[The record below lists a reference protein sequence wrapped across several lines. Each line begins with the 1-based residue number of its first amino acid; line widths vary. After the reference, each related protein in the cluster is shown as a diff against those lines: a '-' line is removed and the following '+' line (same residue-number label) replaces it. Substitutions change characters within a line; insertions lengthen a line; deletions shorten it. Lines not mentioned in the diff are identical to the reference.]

1 MLRGAA
7 GLLAGA
13 GHAVTSAIGRVRG
26 DGSEEPASEAEEA
39 ATTAS

>member
-1 MLRGAA
+1 MHPKPK
-7 GLLAGA
+7 GLWVIG